1 MVAAADRGAMTARSS
16 GVGAA
21 STGVVV
27 AVAVGGVLGALAR
40 YAVGSGWPGGQA
52 VPWSTLLINVTGCL
66 LLGMVAVILE
76 RRSAPPWVHP
86 FIAVGVLGGF
96 TTFSAVA
103 GETLQ
108 LLQDGR
114 VLMALTYWV
123 GTVVAAL
130 VGTVV
135 GMAGA
140 RRVLR

>member
-1 MVAAADRGAMTARSS
+1 M
-16 GVGAA
+16 
-21 STGVVV
+21 
-27 AVAVGGVLGALAR
+27 VLGRRNGGPSASATFLIDSQEASSASATSTAARRVAPLA
-40 YAVGSGWPGGQA
+40 W
-52 VPWSTLLINVTGCL
+52 
-66 LLGMVAVILE
+66 LE